1 MKSVVVTVLS
11 GNFLALLLSNS
22 LAFLLRLVL
31 CLLPWNLVTLLL
43 RYIVGNLPVLSS
55 AILSVFG
62 VALLLGNIVALLPWN
77 LLVLAVLSR
86 DLVANLVGN
95 LLAHLL
101 RFIVKVGDRF
111 GSAFLQGD
119 LLTVLLGNL
128 LTLLSWLIPA
138 LLMTIDI
145 GALAFSYSV
154 ALLLI
159 SSVAFLLIPG
169 ITLIFLLVFLH
180 RFASIVTFLAV
191 LRSALIV
198 NGGVTFLFINSV
210 TFLLILGLALLFRNI
225 LTFLLRNRVDL
236 GNLDDVA
243 LFLVHSGGKGLL
255 HIVTLLTRFIPALI
269 FPNSGTNGEP
279 GLCNAN

>member
-1 MKSVVVTVLS
+1 MKSVVVAVLS
-11 GNFLALLLSNS
+11 GNFPALLLSNS

-31 CLLPWNLVTLLL
+31 SLLPWNLVTLLL

-77 LLVLAVLSR
+77 LLAVLSG

-111 GSAFLQGD
+111 GSTFLQGD

-145 GALAFSYSV
+145 GALTFSHSV

-159 SSVAFLLIPG
+159 SG
-169 ITLIFLLVFLH
+169 IALIFLLVLLH
-180 RFASIVTFLAV
+180 RFASIVTLLAV
-191 LRSALIV
+191 LSSAL
-198 NGGVTFLFINSV
+198 
-210 TFLLILGLALLFRNI
+210 
-225 LTFLLRNRVDL
+225 
-236 GNLDDVA
+236 
-243 LFLVHSGGKGLL
+243 
-255 HIVTLLTRFIPALI
+255 
-269 FPNSGTNGEP
+269 
-279 GLCNAN
+279 

>member
-62 VALLLGNIVALLPWN
+62 VAVLPGNTSALVSWN
-77 LLVLAVLSR
+77 LLAVLSR
-86 DLVANLVGN
+86 DLVANLDGN

-101 RFIVKVGDRF
+101 RFIVKVGNRF
-111 GSAFLQGD
+111 GSAFLQRD

-128 LTLLSWLIPA
+128 LTLFSWLIPT

-145 GALAFSYSV
+145 RALTFSHSV

-169 ITLIFLLVFLH
+169 VALIFLLVLLH
-180 RFASIVTFLAV
+180 RFASIVTLLAV
-191 LRSALIV
+191 LSSALIV

-210 TFLLILGLALLFRNI
+210 TFLFIFSLTLLFRNI

-236 GNLDDVA
+236 GNLDGLA

-255 HIVTLLTRFIPALI
+255 HIVTLLTRFIPAFLL
-269 FPNSGTNGEP
+269 PDSGANGET
-279 GLCNAN
+279 GLCHSN

>member
-1 MKSVVVTVLS
+1 MKSVVVAVLS
-11 GNFLALLLSNS
+11 GNFPALLLSNS

-31 CLLPWNLVTLLL
+31 SLLPWNLVTLLL

-62 VALLLGNIVALLPWN
+62 VALLLGNTGALLSWN
-77 LLVLAVLSR
+77 LLAVLSR

-119 LLTVLLGNL
+119 LLTVPLGNL

-145 GALAFSYSV
+145 RALAFSHRV

-159 SSVAFLLIPG
+159 SSVAFLLVPG
-169 ITLIFLLVFLH
+169 VALIFLLVLLH
-180 RFASIVTFLAV
+180 RFAGIITLLAV
-191 LRSALIV
+191 LSSALIV
-198 NGGVTFLFINSV
+198 NGGVTFLFVNSV
-210 TFLLILGLALLFRNI
+210 TFLFIFSLTLLFRNI
-225 LTFLLRNRVDL
+225 LTFLLRDRVNL
-236 GNLDDVA
+236 GNLDGLA
-243 LFLVHSGGKGLL
+243 LFLVHSGGKRLL
-255 HIVTLLTRFIPALI
+255 HIVTLLTRFIPAFLL
-269 FPNSGTNGEP
+269 PDSGTNGET
-279 GLCNAN
+279 GLCTAN